1 MHDKRRSYNEA
12 MSQIEEYMPK
22 QSSTVVYKKKK
33 TSSSLS
39 FSQSPSIQSEI
50 SLLSSLNN
58 LHIDTDIDE
67 EMNEI
72 YFAPWYE
79 EYINDLEDDFN
90 DTNSSSFNLENDV
103 PNDTK
108 IKQKIISNAIEYNF
122 SLKIIDTSYF
132 IPSSRKF
139 LHF

>member
-79 EYINDLEDDFN
+79 EYINDLDDDFN

-108 IKQKIISNAIEYNF
+108 IKQKIISNAIESEKTIRRIF
-122 SLKIIDTSYF
+122 DIDVKM
-132 IPSSRKF
+132 IPNKR
-139 LHF
+139 

>member
-72 YFAPWYE
+72 YLAPWYE

-108 IKQKIISNAIEYNF
+108 IKQKIISNAIESEKTIRRIF
-122 SLKIIDTSYF
+122 DIDVKM
-132 IPSSRKF
+132 IPNKR
-139 LHF
+139 

>member
-58 LHIDTDIDE
+58 LHIGTDIDE

-108 IKQKIISNAIEYNF
+108 IKQKIISNAIESEKTIRRIF
-122 SLKIIDTSYF
+122 DIDVKM
-132 IPSSRKF
+132 IPNKR
-139 LHF
+139 

>member
-1 MHDKRRSYNEA
+1 MHDKRRSYTEA
-12 MSQIEEYMPK
+12 MSQIEEFIPK
-22 QSSTVVYKKKK
+22 QNTTVVYKKKK
-33 TSSSLS
+33 TSSTLS

-58 LHIDTDIDE
+58 LHIDNDIDE

-108 IKQKIISNAIEYNF
+108 IKQKIISNAIESEKTMRRIF
-122 SLKIIDTSYF
+122 DIDVKM
-132 IPSSRKF
+132 IPNKR
-139 LHF
+139 

>member
-90 DTNSSSFNLENDV
+90 DTNSSSFNLYL
-103 PNDTK
+103 
-108 IKQKIISNAIEYNF
+108 S
-122 SLKIIDTSYF
+122 
-132 IPSSRKF
+132 
-139 LHF
+139 

>member
-33 TSSSLS
+33 ISSSLS

-108 IKQKIISNAIEYNF
+108 IKQKIISNAIESEKTIRRIF
-122 SLKIIDTSYF
+122 IDVKM
-132 IPSSRKF
+132 IPNKR
-139 LHF
+139 

>member
-22 QSSTVVYKKKK
+22 QSATVVYKKKK

-39 FSQSPSIQSEI
+39 FSQSPSIQSEV

-108 IKQKIISNAIEYNF
+108 IKQKIISNAIESEKTIRRIF
-122 SLKIIDTSYF
+122 DIDVKM
-132 IPSSRKF
+132 IPNKR
-139 LHF
+139 

>member
-103 PNDTK
+103 PNHTK
-108 IKQKIISNAIEYNF
+108 IKQKIISNAIESEKTIRRIF
-122 SLKIIDTSYF
+122 DIDVKM
-132 IPSSRKF
+132 IPNKR
-139 LHF
+139 

>member
-39 FSQSPSIQSEI
+39 FSQSPSIQSEV

-108 IKQKIISNAIEYNF
+108 IKQKIISNAIESEKTIRRIF
-122 SLKIIDTSYF
+122 DIDVKM
-132 IPSSRKF
+132 IPNKR
-139 LHF
+139 

>member
-12 MSQIEEYMPK
+12 MSQIQEYMPK

-108 IKQKIISNAIEYNF
+108 IKQKIISNAIESEKTIRRIF
-122 SLKIIDTSYF
+122 DIDVKM
-132 IPSSRKF
+132 IPNKR
-139 LHF
+139 

>member
-79 EYINDLEDDFN
+79 EYINDLEDAFN

-108 IKQKIISNAIEYNF
+108 IKQKIISNAIESEKTIRRIF
-122 SLKIIDTSYF
+122 DIDVKM
-132 IPSSRKF
+132 IPNKR
-139 LHF
+139 

>member
-58 LHIDTDIDE
+58 LHIDTDTDE

-108 IKQKIISNAIEYNF
+108 IKQKIISNAIESEKTIRRIF
-122 SLKIIDTSYF
+122 DIDVKM
-132 IPSSRKF
+132 IPNKR
-139 LHF
+139 

>member
-39 FSQSPSIQSEI
+39 FSQSPSSQSEI
-50 SLLSSLNN
+50 SLLSSLGGG
-58 LHIDTDIDE
+58 HIDTDIDE

-108 IKQKIISNAIEYNF
+108 IKQKIISNAIESEKTIRRIF
-122 SLKIIDTSYF
+122 DIDVKM
-132 IPSSRKF
+132 IPNKR
-139 LHF
+139 

>member
-58 LHIDTDIDE
+58 LHIDNDIDE

-108 IKQKIISNAIEYNF
+108 IKQKIISNAIESEKTIRRIF
-122 SLKIIDTSYF
+122 DIDVKM
-132 IPSSRKF
+132 IPNNR
-139 LHF
+139 

>member
-108 IKQKIISNAIEYNF
+108 IKQKIVSNAIESEKTIRRIF
-122 SLKIIDTSYF
+122 DIDVKM
-132 IPSSRKF
+132 IPNKR
-139 LHF
+139 

>member
-22 QSSTVVYKKKK
+22 QSATVVYKKKK

-39 FSQSPSIQSEI
+39 FSQSPSIQSEV

-108 IKQKIISNAIEYNF
+108 IKQKIISNAIESEKTIRRIF
-122 SLKIIDTSYF
+122 DIDVKM
-132 IPSSRKF
+132 IPNNR
-139 LHF
+139 

>member
-1 MHDKRRSYNEA
+1 MHDKRRSYNDA

-108 IKQKIISNAIEYNF
+108 IKQKIISNAIESEKTIRRIF
-122 SLKIIDTSYF
+122 DIDVKM
-132 IPSSRKF
+132 IPNKR
-139 LHF
+139 

>member
-108 IKQKIISNAIEYNF
+108 IKQKIIVIYGFN
-122 SLKIIDTSYF
+122 DTAF
-132 IPSSRKF
+132 K
-139 LHF
+139 

>member
-72 YFAPWYE
+72 YFAPLYE

-108 IKQKIISNAIEYNF
+108 IKQKIISNAIESEKTIRRIF
-122 SLKIIDTSYF
+122 DIDVKM
-132 IPSSRKF
+132 IPNKR
-139 LHF
+139 

>member
-108 IKQKIISNAIEYNF
+108 IKQKIISNAIESEKTIRRIF
-122 SLKIIDTSYF
+122 DIDVKM
-132 IPSSRKF
+132 IPNKR
-139 LHF
+139 

>member
-22 QSSTVVYKKKK
+22 QSATVVYKKKK

-39 FSQSPSIQSEI
+39 FSQSPSIQSEV

-58 LHIDTDIDE
+58 LHIDNDIDE

-108 IKQKIISNAIEYNF
+108 IKQKIISNAIESEKTIRRIF
-122 SLKIIDTSYF
+122 DIDVKM
-132 IPSSRKF
+132 IPNNR
-139 LHF
+139 

>member
-58 LHIDTDIDE
+58 LHIDPDTDE

-103 PNDTK
+103 RNDTK
-108 IKQKIISNAIEYNF
+108 IKQKIISNAIESEKTIRRIF
-122 SLKIIDTSYF
+122 DIDVKM
-132 IPSSRKF
+132 IPNKR
-139 LHF
+139 

>member
-22 QSSTVVYKKKK
+22 QSATVVYKKKK

-58 LHIDTDIDE
+58 LHIDNDIDE

-108 IKQKIISNAIEYNF
+108 IKQKIISNAIESEKTIRRIF
-122 SLKIIDTSYF
+122 DIDVKM
-132 IPSSRKF
+132 IPNNR
-139 LHF
+139 